1 MIGMSF
7 GVPPGAAVFDSVHFL
22 VIQRQ
27 LIRYVAVGAV
37 ATAAHYAVLV
47 ACVELLA
54 WPAVVAS
61 GLGAVLGAQVAYIG
75 NRWFTFAHQGAV
87 AASWPKFQVT
97 ALMGALLG
105 MGLVALGVGWGFHYV
120 VAQVVATLTALVLSY
135 AINRVWTFR

>member
-7 GVPPGAAVFDSVHFL
+7 GVPPGAAVFDSAHFL

-27 LIRYVAVGAV
+27 LIRYAAVGAI
-37 ATAAHYAVLV
+37 ATAAHYALLV

-61 GLGAVLGAQVAYIG
+61 GLGAVLGAQVAYVG

-87 AASWPKFQVT
+87 AASWLKFQAT
-97 ALMGALLG
+97 ALMSALLG
-105 MGLVALGVGWGFHYV
+105 MGMVALGLRWGFHYV
-120 VAQVVATLTALVLSY
+120 AAQGVATFTTLVLSY